1 MTEEPLKGN
10 ISPLS
15 QEFTEEEITV
25 DVMIYKIEGN
35 DGWTLE
41 VALDDETSVTWT
53 ELFPTDQEAWDEFT
67 SAVAEVGLRQ
77 LLDTDDAEEATI
89 H

>member
-1 MTEEPLKGN
+1 MKAE

-15 QEFTEEEITV
+15 QEFTDEQITV
-25 DVMIYKIEGN
+25 DVMIYKIDGN

-53 ELFPTDQEAWDEFT
+53 ELFPTDQEAWDDFA
-67 SAVAEVGLRQ
+67 SAVQELGSRGL
-77 LLDTDDAEEATI
+77 LEPDGGEEATI

>member
-1 MTEEPLKGN
+1 MAEEPLKGQ

-15 QEFTEEEITV
+15 QEFTDDEITV
-25 DVMIYKIEGN
+25 DVMIYKIDGN

-41 VALDDETSVTWT
+41 VALDEDTSVTWT
-53 ELFPTDQEAWDEFT
+53 ELFPTDQAAWDDFAR
-67 SAVAEVGLRQ
+67 AVREVGLHG
-77 LLDTDDAEEATI
+77 LIDGDDGEDVTI